1 MSETAPMGEAATVSE
16 ATETA
21 GKQFTGKA
29 PVEAPKEKSEPDL
42 SKMTGAEAK
51 AYVEAQKA
59 KEAKGDKKSPIKK
72 AAEDAAKKLA
82 PKESKSPAPETA
94 EVAALKEEIRK
105 YKVKVDGEELEVDE
119 NELLRGYSHQ
129 KAANKILHEGK
140 AARKQAEE
148 FISMMKDPAQ
158 FYDTAKKLGHD
169 PRKLAEE
176 YLARQLE
183 DEMMDPRD
191 KELRDAKARL
201 KQIEDM
207 ELQQKQALEKQRHEA
222 LKMKFAKD
230 YEEQFTTALKESQ
243 LPPTK
248 AMVAE
253 MAKYISRSAK
263 IGFQMTAKE
272 AAQLVREDLEL
283 SIKRLTG
290 EADADTLIRLLGD
303 GVANKVREHDVAKL
317 KSPEQYLK
325 TPQTQGEIRERKV
338 PHKRMSAKE
347 WREFNRK

>member
-21 GKQFTGKA
+21 GKQFTGKT
-29 PVEAPKEKSEPDL
+29 PEAPKEKSEPDL

-59 KEAKGDKKSPIKK
+59 KEAKASGDKKSPIKK

-82 PKESKSPAPETA
+82 PKE
-94 EVAALKEEIRK
+94 KEQTEEQKEAVREAIRK

-158 FYDTAKKLGHD
+158 FYETAKKLGHD

-272 AAQLVREDLEL
+272 AAQLVKEDLQL
-283 SIKRLTG
+283 SIQRLTG

-303 GVANKVREHDVAKL
+303 GVANKVREYDVAKL

-325 TPQTQGEIRERKV
+325 TPQQQGEIRERKV